1 MMNRKSRNTIRIS
14 TGERVFNGCNTVF
27 MLLLCLVMLYPVY
40 YVLVLSL
47 NEGTDSMKGG
57 IWFWPRAFT
66 LFNYQYVLSNGLLQ
80 RSYAITIG
88 RTVLGTV
95 MGLFVN
101 ALAAYALSEKNIPF
115 KRTMMTF
122 VLIPM
127 LFSGG
132 QIPYFLQL
140 RNLGLYNTFWVFV
153 IPSLVSVWNIFVMK
167 RFFQD
172 IPESLRESARIDGA
186 THMQVLFRIILP
198 LSLPMLA
205 SLGLFTA
212 VWHWN
217 DWFSGAFYVQTNDL
231 MPVQTYLQK
240 LLTANNISMIK
251 SNNTLNA
258 EAAFRESQA
267 ARMTATSVKMAAVMV
282 GTLPILCVYPFLQK
296 YFVKGMLTG
305 SIKG

>member
-1 MMNRKSRNTIRIS
+1 MKTIKRSNAIRKS
-14 TGERVFNGCNTVF
+14 TGEKIFNACNTIF
-27 MLLLCLVMLYPVY
+27 MFALCLVMLYPVY

-66 LFNYQYVLSNGLLQ
+66 MFNYQYVLSNGLLQ
-80 RSYAITIG
+80 NSYMITIG

-95 MGLFVN
+95 LGLAVN
-101 ALAAYALSEKNIPF
+101 ALAAYTLSERNIPF
-115 KRTMMTF
+115 KKVMMTF

-127 LFSGG
+127 LFNGG

-140 RNLGLYNTFWVFV
+140 RNLGLCNTFWVFV
-153 IPSLVSVWNIFVMK
+153 IPGLVNVWNIFVMK

-172 IPESLRESARIDGA
+172 IPDSLRESARIDGA
-186 THMQVLFRIILP
+186 THMQTLVKIILP

-212 VWHWN
+212 VGHWN

-240 LLTANNISMIK
+240 LLTANNISMVK
-251 SNNTLNA
+251 TNNALNA
-258 EAAFRESQA
+258 EAAFRESQT

-305 SIKG
+305 SVKG

>member
-1 MMNRKSRNTIRIS
+1 MKTIKRSNAIRKS
-14 TGERVFNGCNTVF
+14 TGEKIFNVCNTIF
-27 MLLLCLVMLYPVY
+27 MFALCLVMLYPVY

-66 LFNYQYVLSNGLLQ
+66 MFNYQYVLSNGLLQ
-80 RSYAITIG
+80 NSYMITIA
-88 RTVLGTV
+88 RTVLGTIL
-95 MGLFVN
+95 GLAVN
-101 ALAAYALSEKNIPF
+101 ALAAYTLSERNIPF
-115 KRTMMTF
+115 KKVMMTF

-127 LFSGG
+127 LFNGG

-153 IPSLVSVWNIFVMK
+153 IPGLVNVWNIFVMK

-172 IPESLRESARIDGA
+172 IPDSLRESARIDGA
-186 THMQVLFRIILP
+186 THMQTLVKIILP

-212 VWHWN
+212 VGHWN

-240 LLTANNISMIK
+240 LLTANNISMVK
-251 SNNTLNA
+251 SNNVLNA
-258 EAAFRESQA
+258 EAAFRESQTS
-267 ARMTATSVKMAAVMV
+267 RMTATSVKMAAVMV

-305 SIKG
+305 SVKG

>member
-1 MMNRKSRNTIRIS
+1 MKTIKRSNAIRKNTGEKIFNACNTI
-14 TGERVFNGCNTVF
+14 F
-27 MLLLCLVMLYPVY
+27 MFALCLVMLYPVY

-66 LFNYQYVLSNGLLQ
+66 MFNYQYVLSNGLLQ
-80 RSYAITIG
+80 NSYMITIG

-95 MGLFVN
+95 LGLAVN
-101 ALAAYALSEKNIPF
+101 ALAAYTLSERNIPF
-115 KRTMMTF
+115 KKLMMTF

-127 LFSGG
+127 LFNGG

-153 IPSLVSVWNIFVMK
+153 IPGLVNVWNIFVMK

-172 IPESLRESARIDGA
+172 IPDSLRESARIDGA
-186 THMQVLFRIILP
+186 THMQTLVKIILP

-212 VWHWN
+212 VGHWN

-240 LLTANNISMIK
+240 LLTANNISMVK
-251 SNNTLNA
+251 TNNALNA
-258 EAAFRESQA
+258 EAAFRESQT

-305 SIKG
+305 SVKG

>member
-1 MMNRKSRNTIRIS
+1 MRTIKRSNAIRKS
-14 TGERVFNGCNTVF
+14 TGEKIFNVCNTIF
-27 MLLLCLVMLYPVY
+27 MFALCLVMLYPVY

-66 LFNYQYVLSNGLLQ
+66 MFNYQYVLSNGLLQ
-80 RSYAITIG
+80 NSYMITIG
-88 RTVLGTV
+88 RTVLGMV
-95 MGLFVN
+95 LGLAVN
-101 ALAAYALSEKNIPF
+101 ALAAYTLSERNIPF
-115 KRTMMTF
+115 KKVMMTF

-127 LFSGG
+127 LFNGG

-140 RNLGLYNTFWVFV
+140 RNLRLYNTFWVFV
-153 IPSLVSVWNIFVMK
+153 IPGLVNVWNIFVMK

-172 IPESLRESARIDGA
+172 IPDSLRESARIDGA
-186 THMQVLFRIILP
+186 THMQTLVKIILP

-212 VWHWN
+212 VGHWN

-240 LLTANNISMIK
+240 LLTANNISMVK
-251 SNNTLNA
+251 TNNALNA
-258 EAAFRESQA
+258 EAAFRESQT

-305 SIKG
+305 SVKG

>member
-1 MMNRKSRNTIRIS
+1 MKTAKHSNAIRKS
-14 TGERVFNGCNTVF
+14 TGEKVFNICNTIF
-27 MLLLCLVMLYPVY
+27 MFVLCLIMLYPVY
-40 YVLVLSL
+40 YVLILSL

-57 IWFWPRAFT
+57 IWFWTRAFT

-80 RSYAITIG
+80 NSYMITIG
-88 RTVLGTV
+88 RTVLGTIL
-95 MGLFVN
+95 GLTVN
-101 ALAAYALSEKNIPF
+101 ALAAYTLSERNIPF
-115 KRTMMTF
+115 KKVMMTF

-127 LFSGG
+127 LFNGG

-153 IPSLVSVWNIFVMK
+153 IPGLVNVWNIFVMK

-172 IPESLRESARIDGA
+172 IPDSLRESARIDGA
-186 THMQVLFRIILP
+186 THIQTLVKIILP

-212 VWHWN
+212 VGHWN
-217 DWFSGAFYVQTNDL
+217 DWFSGAFYVQTNEL

-240 LLTANNISMIK
+240 LLTANNISMVK
-251 SNNTLNA
+251 SNNALNA
-258 EAAFRESQA
+258 EAAFRESQT

-305 SIKG
+305 SVKG

>member
-1 MMNRKSRNTIRIS
+1 MKTIKRSNAIRKS
-14 TGERVFNGCNTVF
+14 TGEKIFNVCNTIF
-27 MLLLCLVMLYPVY
+27 MFALCLVMLYPVY

-66 LFNYQYVLSNGLLQ
+66 MFNYQYVLSNGLLQ
-80 RSYAITIG
+80 NSYMITIG

-95 MGLFVN
+95 LGLAVN
-101 ALAAYALSEKNIPF
+101 ALAAYTLSERNIPF
-115 KRTMMTF
+115 KKVMMTF

-127 LFSGG
+127 LFNGG

-153 IPSLVSVWNIFVMK
+153 IPGLVNVWNIFVMK

-172 IPESLRESARIDGA
+172 IPDSLRESARIDGA
-186 THMQVLFRIILP
+186 THMQTLVKIILP

-212 VWHWN
+212 VGHWN

-240 LLTANNISMIK
+240 LLTANNISMVK
-251 SNNTLNA
+251 TNNALNA
-258 EAAFRESQA
+258 EAAFRESQT

-305 SIKG
+305 SVKG

>member
-1 MMNRKSRNTIRIS
+1 MKTIKRSNAIRKS
-14 TGERVFNGCNTVF
+14 TGEKIFNVCNTIF
-27 MLLLCLVMLYPVY
+27 MFALCLVMLYPVY

-66 LFNYQYVLSNGLLQ
+66 MFNYQYVLSNGLLQ
-80 RSYAITIG
+80 NSYMITIA
-88 RTVLGTV
+88 RTVLGTIL
-95 MGLFVN
+95 GLAVN
-101 ALAAYALSEKNIPF
+101 ALAAYTLSERNIPF
-115 KRTMMTF
+115 KKVMMTF

-127 LFSGG
+127 LFNGG

-153 IPSLVSVWNIFVMK
+153 IPGLVNVWNIFVMK

-172 IPESLRESARIDGA
+172 IPDSLRESARIDGA
-186 THMQVLFRIILP
+186 THMQTLVKIILP

-212 VWHWN
+212 VGHWN

-240 LLTANNISMIK
+240 LLTANNISMVK
-251 SNNTLNA
+251 TNNALNA
-258 EAAFRESQA
+258 EAAFRESQT

-305 SIKG
+305 SVKG

>member
-1 MMNRKSRNTIRIS
+1 MKTIKRSNAIRKS
-14 TGERVFNGCNTVF
+14 TGEKIFNVCNTIF
-27 MLLLCLVMLYPVY
+27 MFALCLVMLYPVY

-66 LFNYQYVLSNGLLQ
+66 MFNYQYVLSNGLLQ
-80 RSYAITIG
+80 NSYMITIG
-88 RTVLGTV
+88 RTVLGTIL
-95 MGLFVN
+95 GLAVN
-101 ALAAYALSEKNIPF
+101 ALAAYTLSERNIPF
-115 KRTMMTF
+115 KKLMMTF

-127 LFSGG
+127 LFNGG

-153 IPSLVSVWNIFVMK
+153 IPGLVNVWNIFVMK

-172 IPESLRESARIDGA
+172 IPDSLRESARIDGA
-186 THMQVLFRIILP
+186 THMQTLVKIILP

-212 VWHWN
+212 VGHWN

-240 LLTANNISMIK
+240 LLTANNISMVK
-251 SNNTLNA
+251 TNNALNA
-258 EAAFRESQA
+258 EAAFRESQTS
-267 ARMTATSVKMAAVMV
+267 RMTATSVKMAAVMV

-305 SIKG
+305 SVKG

>member
-1 MMNRKSRNTIRIS
+1 MKHSRHTYAIRIS
-14 TGERVFNGCNTVF
+14 TGEKIFNACNTVF
-27 MLLLCLVMLYPVY
+27 MFLLCLVMLYPVY
-40 YVLVLSL
+40 YVLILSL

-80 RSYAITIG
+80 NSYLITVG
-88 RTVLGTV
+88 RTVLGTLL
-95 MGLFVN
+95 GLAVN
-101 ALAAYALSEKNIPF
+101 ALAAYTLSERALPF
-115 KRTMMTF
+115 KRVLMTF

-172 IPESLRESARIDGA
+172 IPDSLRESARIDGA
-186 THMQVLFRIILP
+186 THMQVLVRIILP

-240 LLTANNISMIK
+240 LLTANNISMVK
-251 SNNTLNA
+251 SNNVLNA
-258 EAAFRESQA
+258 EAAFRESQT
-267 ARMTATSVKMAAVMV
+267 ARLTATSVKMAAVMV

-305 SIKG
+305 SVKG

>member
-1 MMNRKSRNTIRIS
+1 MKHSGHTNAIRTS
-14 TGERVFNGCNTVF
+14 TGEKIFNACNTVF
-27 MLLLCLVMLYPVY
+27 MFLLCLVMLYPVY
-40 YVLVLSL
+40 YVLILSL

-80 RSYAITIG
+80 NSYLITVG
-88 RTVLGTV
+88 RTVLGTLL
-95 MGLFVN
+95 GLAVN
-101 ALAAYALSEKNIPF
+101 TLAAYTLSERALPF
-115 KRTMMTF
+115 KRVLMTF

-172 IPESLRESARIDGA
+172 IPDSLRESARIDGA
-186 THMQVLFRIILP
+186 THMQVLVRIILP

-240 LLTANNISMIK
+240 LLTANNISMVK
-251 SNNTLNA
+251 SNNVLNA
-258 EAAFRESQA
+258 EAAFRESQT
-267 ARMTATSVKMAAVMV
+267 ARLTATSVKMAAVMV

-305 SIKG
+305 SVKG

>member
-1 MMNRKSRNTIRIS
+1 MRPSQHRNAIRIS
-14 TGERVFNGCNTVF
+14 TGEKVFNVCNTVF
-27 MLLLCLVMLYPVY
+27 MVLLCLVMLYPVY
-40 YVLVLSL
+40 YVLILSL

-57 IWFWPRAFT
+57 IWFYPRAFT
-66 LFNYQYVLSNGLLQ
+66 MFNYQYVLSNGLMQ
-80 RSYAITIG
+80 NSYLITIG
-88 RTVLGTV
+88 RTLLGTLL
-95 MGLFVN
+95 GLAVN
-101 ALAAYALSEKNIPF
+101 ALAAYTLSERDIPF
-115 KRTMMTF
+115 KRVLMTF

-140 RNLGLYNTFWVFV
+140 RRLGLYNTFWVFV

-172 IPESLRESARIDGA
+172 IPDSLRESARIDGA
-186 THMQVLFRIILP
+186 THLQVLIRIILP

-240 LLTANNISMIK
+240 LLTANNISMVK
-251 SNNTLNA
+251 SNNTLNS

-267 ARMTATSVKMAAVMV
+267 ARLTATSVKMAAVMV

-305 SIKG
+305 SVKG

>member
-1 MMNRKSRNTIRIS
+1 MVTVKRSNAIRQ
-14 TGERVFNGCNTVF
+14 TAGERAFNICNIIF
-27 MLLLCLVMLYPVY
+27 MLALCLIMLYPVY
-40 YVLVLSL
+40 YVLILSV

-66 LFNYQYVLSNGLLQ
+66 MYNYQYVLSNGLLQ
-80 RSYAITIG
+80 NSYMITIS
-88 RTVLGTV
+88 RTVLGTLF
-95 MGLFVN
+95 GLTVN
-101 ALAAYALSEKNIPF
+101 SLAAYTLSERNIPF
-115 KRTMMTF
+115 KRLLMTF

-132 QIPYFLQL
+132 LIPYFLQL
-140 RNLGLYNTFWVFV
+140 LNLGLFNTFWVFV
-153 IPSLVSVWNIFVMK
+153 IPSLVNVWNIFVMK
-167 RFFQD
+167 QFFQD
-172 IPESLRESARIDGA
+172 IPDSLRESARIDGA
-186 THMQVLFRIILP
+186 THLQVLVKIILP

-212 VWHWN
+212 VGHWN
-217 DWFSGAFYVQTNDL
+217 DWFSGAFYVQTNEL

-240 LLTANNISMIK
+240 LLTADNISMVK

-258 EAAFRESQA
+258 EAAFRESQTS
-267 ARMTATSVKMAAVMV
+267 RMTATSVKMAAVMV

-305 SIKG
+305 SVKG

>member
-1 MMNRKSRNTIRIS
+1 MRTIKRSNAIRKS
-14 TGERVFNGCNTVF
+14 TGEKIFNVCNTIF
-27 MLLLCLVMLYPVY
+27 MFALCLVMLYPVY

-66 LFNYQYVLSNGLLQ
+66 MFNYQYVLSNGLLQ
-80 RSYAITIG
+80 NSYMITIG

-95 MGLFVN
+95 LGLAVN
-101 ALAAYALSEKNIPF
+101 ALAAYTLSERNIPF
-115 KRTMMTF
+115 KKVMMTF

-127 LFSGG
+127 LFNGG

-140 RNLGLYNTFWVFV
+140 RNLRLYNTFWVFV
-153 IPSLVSVWNIFVMK
+153 IPGLVNVWNIFVMK

-172 IPESLRESARIDGA
+172 IPDSLRESARIDGA
-186 THMQVLFRIILP
+186 THMQTLVKIILP

-212 VWHWN
+212 VGHWN

-240 LLTANNISMIK
+240 LLTANNISMVK
-251 SNNTLNA
+251 TNNALNA
-258 EAAFRESQA
+258 EAAFRESQT

-305 SIKG
+305 SVKG